1 MILVLL
7 IFIFVC
13 VFYGNLVL
21 NNLND
26 EFINV
31 VYLKFVRLS
40 FYVFRWYNG
49 FYVVNGMF
57 FDFIYILVEKF
68 FWLRIDFG
76 VRY

>member
-1 MILVLL
+1 MIFVLL
-7 IFIFVC
+7 VFVFVC
-13 VFYGNLVL
+13 VFYDNLVL
-21 NNLND
+21 SNLND

-40 FYVFRWYNG
+40 FYIFIWYNG

-57 FDFIYILVEKF
+57 FDYIYILVEKF